1 MRSASF
7 TAWMMFISAIL
18 GCLGLRQPV
27 EEIKC
32 ATRNAERA
40 RADTRACHTRRE
52 TLVTGGDRRMLDRM
66 ALPRK
71 KPATYDDVLAAPEHL
86 VAEIVDDELYLSPR
100 PASPHAVALS
110 TLGAELITEFGFG
123 RAGNRGGWVIL
134 NEPELHIVGQIMVP
148 DLAGWR
154 RERMPEIPSAP
165 YFTLAPDWLCE
176 VVSPS
181 TGALDR
187 AKKLPKYAR
196 AGVGHVWLVDPTPKT
211 LEIYRLDGD
220 GWRLAATH
228 EGDAVVNVP
237 PFEAHALEL
246 GRLWAR

>member
-1 MRSASF
+1 
-7 TAWMMFISAIL
+7 
-18 GCLGLRQPV
+18 
-27 EEIKC
+27 
-32 ATRNAERA
+32 
-40 RADTRACHTRRE
+40 
-52 TLVTGGDRRMLDRM
+52 MLSRM

-71 KPATYDDVLAAPEHL
+71 KPATYEDVLAAPEHL

-100 PASPHAVALS
+100 PASPHAVATT
-110 TLGAELITEFGFG
+110 TLTGELITEFGYG

-134 NEPELHIVGQIMVP
+134 AEPELHAVGQIMVP

-154 RERMPEIPSAP
+154 RERMPEVPSAA

-187 AKKLPKYAR
+187 AKKMPHYAR

-211 LEIYRLDGD
+211 LEIYRLDGG
-220 GWRLAATH
+220 GWRLEATH
-228 EGDAVVNVP
+228 EGDTLVNAP
-237 PFEAHALEL
+237 PFDVVPLDLAL
-246 GRLWAR
+246 LWAR